1 MINIKKEK
9 IILRFTLLSFIMYMI
24 TMLIFETIIY
34 ILVSIGILSFLGF
47 TYDSYISVI
56 IFLVICYILLIIL
69 DYYTSVLIALFKS
82 KSNISRFQQRA
93 IDFILYTSFS
103 CLIVGFVD
111 FFIKGV
117 SISPAN
123 QVLFVLIY
131 YILEMLSDNLLL
143 SK

>member
-1 MINIKKEK
+1 M
-9 IILRFTLLSFIMYMI
+9 FSFIMYMI

-47 TYDSYISVI
+47 TYESYTSVI
-56 IFLVICYILLIIL
+56 VFLVICYILLTIF
-69 DYYTSVLIALFKS
+69 DYYTSILIGLFKS
-82 KSNISRFQQRA
+82 KSIISRFQQRA
-93 IDFILYTSFS
+93 IDFILYTCFS
-103 CLIVGFVD
+103 CIIVGFVD

-123 QVLFVLIY
+123 QILFVLLY
-131 YILEMLSDNLLL
+131 YILEVLSSNLLL

>member
-1 MINIKKEK
+1 
-9 IILRFTLLSFIMYMI
+9 MYMI